1 MSSPPASR
9 SQLIAQLLLA
19 MRELSGQL
27 SRLNQAVSGRIG
39 MAASDLD
46 VLDLVARY
54 GPSTPTALS
63 SLNGVSPATMT
74 GILDRLESEGWV
86 RRERDPHD
94 RRKVNIHANTKRGGE
109 IFRQY
114 QGMQNRL
121 RRICADYTDE
131 QLAVLVDF
139 ITRVGEAGSGAVAD
153 LRD

>member
-1 MSSPPASR
+1 
-9 SQLIAQLLLA
+9 LIAQLLLA
-19 MRELSGQL
+19 MREMSGQL
-27 SRLNQAVSGRIG
+27 SRLNQAVSGHVG
-39 MAASDLD
+39 MSSSDLD

-54 GPSTPTALS
+54 GPLTPSALS

-86 RRERDPHD
+86 RRERDPDD
-94 RRKVNIHANTKRGGE
+94 RRKVNIHAVSRRGAE
-109 IFRQY
+109 LFRQY
-114 QGMQNRL
+114 QGMQYRL

-139 ITRVGEAGSGAVAD
+139 ITHVSDAGSGAVAE